1 MGFANL
7 FEAMA
12 WRLVKSRM
20 TWAFLAAFAALVVA
34 GVAALKAL
42 DALEPMAAA
51 VSETSSD
58 VALGLSVLDP
68 ASGGVS
74 LVAACGAL
82 FVRGSFI
89 AMLVAML
96 VAVFCGVF
104 FAADIRSGAVKNVVQ
119 GAGARFSYALAA
131 CAVTLCVMAAAVV
144 VGTVVSAASLL
155 ALGFPLA
162 APVPLQ
168 FAAWILQVWVSVSA
182 YALIA
187 VAVAL
192 VSGSSAVSAIAGL
205 LLGGA
210 AVENLLYSALGL
222 LTGRPDEVR
231 QVFDGYLAVTV
242 SQLGY
247 GNVLPW
253 DAMLP
258 VLATIAVVAAAGMM
272 IMRRRRLA

>member
-34 GVAALKAL
+34 GVTALKAIG
-42 DALEPMAAA
+42 ALAPMVAA

-58 VALGLSVLDP
+58 VALGLSVLDS

-89 AMLVAML
+89 AML

-131 CAVTLCVMAAAVV
+131 CAVTLCVTAAAVA

-162 APVPLQ
+162 APDPLR
-168 FAAWILQVWVSVSA
+168 FAAWLLQVWASVSA

-192 VSGSSAVSAIAGL
+192 VSGSSAVSSIAGL

-231 QVFDGYLAVTV
+231 QVLDGYLAVTV

-253 DAMLP
+253 DALLP

>member
-7 FEAMA
+7 FKAMA

-34 GVAALKAL
+34 GVTALKAL
-42 DALEPMAAA
+42 GALAPMAAA

-58 VALGLSVLDP
+58 VALGLSVLDS

-74 LVAACGAL
+74 LVTACGAL

-89 AMLVAML
+89 AMLVA
-96 VAVFCGVF
+96 VFCGVF
-104 FAADIRSGAVKNVVQ
+104 FAADVRSGAVKNVVQ

-131 CAVTLCVMAAAVV
+131 CAVTLCATAAAVAA
-144 VGTVVSAASLL
+144 GTVVSAASLL

-162 APVPLQ
+162 APDPLR
-168 FAAWILQVWVSVSA
+168 FAAWLLQVWASVSA

-187 VAVAL
+187 VVVAL

-258 VLATIAVVAAAGMM
+258 VLATIAVVAAAGMT

>member
-7 FEAMA
+7 FKAMA
-12 WRLVKSRM
+12 WRLVKNRM

-34 GVAALKAL
+34 GVTALKAL
-42 DALEPMAAA
+42 GALAPMAAA

-58 VALGLSVLDP
+58 VALGLSVLDS

-89 AMLVAML
+89 AML

-131 CAVTLCVMAAAVV
+131 CAVTLCVTAAAVV

-168 FAAWILQVWVSVSA
+168 FAAWLLQVWVSVSA

>member
-34 GVAALKAL
+34 GVTALKAIG
-42 DALEPMAAA
+42 ALAPMAAA

-58 VALGLSVLDP
+58 VALGLSVLDS

-82 FVRGSFI
+82 FVRGSF
-89 AMLVAML
+89 VAML

-131 CAVTLCVMAAAVV
+131 CAVALCVTAAAVA

-162 APVPLQ
+162 APVPLR
-168 FAAWILQVWVSVSA
+168 FAAWLLQVWASVSA

-231 QVFDGYLAVTV
+231 QVLDGYLAVTV

-258 VLATIAVVAAAGMM
+258 VLATIAIAAAAGMM

>member
-34 GVAALKAL
+34 GVTALKAIG
-42 DALEPMAAA
+42 ALAPMAAA

-58 VALGLSVLDP
+58 VALGLSVLDS

-82 FVRGSFI
+82 FVRGSF
-89 AMLVAML
+89 VAML

-131 CAVTLCVMAAAVV
+131 CAVTLCVTAAAVA
-144 VGTVVSAASLL
+144 VGAAVSAASLL

-162 APVPLQ
+162 APDPLR
-168 FAAWILQVWVSVSA
+168 FAAWLLQVWASVSA

>member
-1 MGFANL
+1 MGFTNL
-7 FEAMA
+7 FKAMA
-12 WRLVKSRM
+12 FRLAKRRM

-34 GVAALKAL
+34 GVVSLKAL
-42 DALEPMAAA
+42 GSLAAMAAA

-58 VALGLSVLDP
+58 VALGLSVLDS

-74 LVAACGAL
+74 LVAAWL
-82 FVRGSFI
+82 
-89 AMLVAML
+89 
-96 VAVFCGVF
+96 
-104 FAADIRSGAVKNVVQ
+104 
-119 GAGARFSYALAA
+119 
-131 CAVTLCVMAAAVV
+131 
-144 VGTVVSAASLL
+144 
-155 ALGFPLA
+155 
-162 APVPLQ
+162 
-168 FAAWILQVWVSVSA
+168 LQVWASVSA

-210 AVENLLYSALGL
+210 AVENLLYSSLGL

-258 VLATIAVVAAAGMM
+258 VLTTIVIVAAAGMM

>member
-34 GVAALKAL
+34 GVTALKAIG
-42 DALEPMAAA
+42 ALAPMAAA

-58 VALGLSVLDP
+58 VALGLSVLDS

-89 AMLVAML
+89 AML

-131 CAVTLCVMAAAVV
+131 CAVTLCVTAAAVA
-144 VGTVVSAASLL
+144 VGTFVSAASLL

-162 APVPLQ
+162 APDPLQ
-168 FAAWILQVWVSVSA
+168 FAAWLLQVWASVSA

-210 AVENLLYSALGL
+210 AVENLLYSSLGL

-258 VLATIAVVAAAGMM
+258 VLATIAIVVAAGMM

>member
-1 MGFANL
+1 MGFTNL
-7 FEAMA
+7 FKAMA
-12 WRLVKSRM
+12 FRLAKSRM

-34 GVAALKAL
+34 GVVSLKAL
-42 DALEPMAAA
+42 GSLAAMAAA

-58 VALGLSVLDP
+58 VALGLSVLDS

-82 FVRGSFI
+82 FVRGSF
-89 AMLVAML
+89 VAML

-104 FAADIRSGAVKNVVQ
+104 FAADVRSGAVKNVVQ
-119 GAGARFSYALAA
+119 GAGARLSYALAA
-131 CAVTLCVMAAAVV
+131 CAVALCATAAAVIAGV
-144 VGTVVSAASLL
+144 VVSAATLL

-162 APVPLQ
+162 VPDPLQ
-168 FAAWILQVWVSVSA
+168 LAAWLLQVWASVSA

-210 AVENLLYSALGL
+210 AVENLLYIALGL

-231 QVFDGYLAVTV
+231 QVFDGYLAATV

-247 GNVLPW
+247 GNVLSW

-258 VLATIAVVAAAGMM
+258 VLTTIVIVAAAGMM

>member
-34 GVAALKAL
+34 GVTALKAIG
-42 DALEPMAAA
+42 ALAPMAAA

-58 VALGLSVLDP
+58 VALGLSVLDS

-89 AMLVAML
+89 AMLVA
-96 VAVFCGVF
+96 VFCGVF
-104 FAADIRSGAVKNVVQ
+104 FAADIRNGAVKNVVQ

-131 CAVTLCVMAAAVV
+131 CTVTLCVTAAAVV

-162 APVPLQ
+162 APDPLR
-168 FAAWILQVWVSVSA
+168 FVAWLLQVWASVSA

-187 VAVAL
+187 VAVAI
-192 VSGSSAVSAIAGL
+192 VSGSSAVSSIAGL

>member
-12 WRLVKSRM
+12 WRLVKSCM

-34 GVAALKAL
+34 GVAALKAIG
-42 DALEPMAAA
+42 ALEPMAAA

-58 VALGLSVLDP
+58 VALGLSVLDS
-68 ASGGVS
+68 ASGGMS

-89 AMLVAML
+89 AML

-131 CAVTLCVMAAAVV
+131 CAVTLCATAAAVA

-162 APVPLQ
+162 APVPLR
-168 FAAWILQVWVSVSA
+168 FAAWLLQVWASVSA

-272 IMRRRRLA
+272 IMRRKRLA

>member
-34 GVAALKAL
+34 GVTALKAIG
-42 DALEPMAAA
+42 ALAPMAAA

-58 VALGLSVLDP
+58 VALGLSVLDS

-89 AMLVAML
+89 AML

-131 CAVTLCVMAAAVV
+131 CAVTLCVTAAAVA

-162 APVPLQ
+162 APVPLR
-168 FAAWILQVWVSVSA
+168 FAAWLLQVWASVSA

-187 VAVAL
+187 VAVAI

>member
-1 MGFANL
+1 MGFTNL
-7 FEAMA
+7 FKAMA
-12 WRLVKSRM
+12 FRLAKSRM

-34 GVAALKAL
+34 GVVSLKAL
-42 DALEPMAAA
+42 GSLAAMAAA
-51 VSETSSD
+51 VSDTSSD
-58 VALGLSVLDP
+58 VALGLSVLDS

-82 FVRGSFI
+82 FVRGSF
-89 AMLVAML
+89 VAML

-104 FAADIRSGAVKNVVQ
+104 FAADVRSGAVKNVVQ

-131 CAVTLCVMAAAVV
+131 CAVTLCATAAAVAA
-144 VGTVVSAASLL
+144 GAAVSAASLL

-162 APVPLQ
+162 APGPLQ
-168 FAAWILQVWVSVSA
+168 FAAWLLQVWASVSA

-210 AVENLLYSALGL
+210 AVENLLYIALGL

-231 QVFDGYLAVTV
+231 QVFDGYLAATV

-247 GNVLPW
+247 GNVLSW

-258 VLATIAVVAAAGMM
+258 VLTTIVIVAAAGMM

>member
-34 GVAALKAL
+34 GVAALKAIG
-42 DALEPMAAA
+42 ALAPMAAA

-58 VALGLSVLDP
+58 VALGLSVLDS
-68 ASGGVS
+68 ASGGVR

-89 AMLVAML
+89 AML

-131 CAVTLCVMAAAVV
+131 CAVTLCVTAAAVA

-168 FAAWILQVWVSVSA
+168 FAAWLLQVWASVSA

-231 QVFDGYLAVTV
+231 QVLDGYLAVTV

-258 VLATIAVVAAAGMM
+258 VLATIAIVAAAGMM

>member
-7 FEAMA
+7 FKAMA
-12 WRLVKSRM
+12 WRLVKGRM
-20 TWAFLAAFAALVVA
+20 TRAFLAAFAALVVA
-34 GVAALKAL
+34 GVTALKAIG
-42 DALEPMAAA
+42 ALEPMAAA
-51 VSETSSD
+51 VPETSSD

-89 AMLVAML
+89 AML

-131 CAVTLCVMAAAVV
+131 CAVTLCATAAAVV
-144 VGTVVSAASLL
+144 VGTIVSAASLL

-162 APVPLQ
+162 APDPLQ
-168 FAAWILQVWVSVSA
+168 FAAWLLQVWVSVAA

-231 QVFDGYLAVTV
+231 QVLDGYLAVTV

-272 IMRRRRLA
+272 IMRWRRLA

>member
-34 GVAALKAL
+34 GVAALKAIG
-42 DALEPMAAA
+42 ALAPMAAA

-58 VALGLSVLDP
+58 VALGLSVLDS

-89 AMLVAML
+89 AML

-131 CAVTLCVMAAAVV
+131 CAVTLCATAAAVA
-144 VGTVVSAASLL
+144 VGAAVSAASLL

-162 APVPLQ
+162 APDPLR
-168 FAAWILQVWVSVSA
+168 FAAWLLQVWASVSA

>member
-34 GVAALKAL
+34 GVTALKAIG
-42 DALEPMAAA
+42 ALAPMAAA

-58 VALGLSVLDP
+58 VALGLSVLDS

-89 AMLVAML
+89 AML

-131 CAVTLCVMAAAVV
+131 CAVTLCVTAAAVA

-162 APVPLQ
+162 APVPLR
-168 FAAWILQVWVSVSA
+168 FAAWLLQVWASVSA

-192 VSGSSAVSAIAGL
+192 LTGSEVASVIAGL

-210 AVENLLYSALGL
+210 AVENLLYSAFGL
-222 LTGRPDEVR
+222 ITGHPDEVR
-231 QVFDGYLAVTV
+231 AVFDGYLAVTV

>member
-34 GVAALKAL
+34 GVAALKAIG
-42 DALEPMAAA
+42 ALAPMAAA

-58 VALGLSVLDP
+58 VALGLSVLDS

-82 FVRGSFI
+82 FVRGSF
-89 AMLVAML
+89 VAML

-131 CAVTLCVMAAAVV
+131 CAVTLCATAAAVA

-162 APVPLQ
+162 APVPLR
-168 FAAWILQVWVSVSA
+168 FAAWLLQVWVSVSA

>member
-12 WRLVKSRM
+12 WRLVKSRI

-34 GVAALKAL
+34 GVAALKAIG
-42 DALEPMAAA
+42 ALAPMAAA

-58 VALGLSVLDP
+58 VALGLSVLDS

-89 AMLVAML
+89 AML

-119 GAGARFSYALAA
+119 GAGARLSYALAA
-131 CAVTLCVMAAAVV
+131 CAVTLCATAAAVA
-144 VGTVVSAASLL
+144 VGAVVSAASLL

-162 APVPLQ
+162 APVPLR
-168 FAAWILQVWVSVSA
+168 FAAWLLQVWASVSA

>member
-7 FEAMA
+7 FKAMA

-34 GVAALKAL
+34 GVTALKAL
-42 DALEPMAAA
+42 GALAPMAAA

-58 VALGLSVLDP
+58 VALGLSVLDS

-89 AMLVAML
+89 AML

-131 CAVTLCVMAAAVV
+131 CAVTLCATAAAVAA
-144 VGTVVSAASLL
+144 GTVVSAASLL

-162 APVPLQ
+162 APDPLR
-168 FAAWILQVWVSVSA
+168 FAAWLLQVWASVSA

-187 VAVAL
+187 VVVAL

-231 QVFDGYLAVTV
+231 QVLDGYLAVTV

>member
-12 WRLVKSRM
+12 WRLVKSRT

-58 VALGLSVLDP
+58 VALGLSVLDS

-89 AMLVAML
+89 AMLVA
-96 VAVFCGVF
+96 VFCGVF
-104 FAADIRSGAVKNVVQ
+104 FAADIRSGAVKNVVR

-131 CAVTLCVMAAAVV
+131 CAVTLCVTAAAVV

-210 AVENLLYSALGL
+210 AVENLLHSALGL

>member
-34 GVAALKAL
+34 GVTALKAIG
-42 DALEPMAAA
+42 ALAPMAAA

-58 VALGLSVLDP
+58 VALGLSVLDSS
-68 ASGGVS
+68 SGGVS

-89 AMLVAML
+89 AML

-131 CAVTLCVMAAAVV
+131 CAVTLCVTAAAVA

-162 APVPLQ
+162 APDPLQ
-168 FAAWILQVWVSVSA
+168 FAAWLLQVWASVSA

>member
-12 WRLVKSRM
+12 WRLAKSRM
-20 TWAFLAAFAALVVA
+20 TWAFLVAFAVLVVA

-42 DALEPMAAA
+42 GALEPMAAA

-58 VALGLSVLDP
+58 VALGLSVLDS

-89 AMLVAML
+89 AMLVA
-96 VAVFCGVF
+96 VFCGVF
-104 FAADIRSGAVKNVVQ
+104 FAADVRSGAVKNVVQ

-131 CAVTLCVMAAAVV
+131 CTVTLCATAAAVAA
-144 VGTVVSAASLL
+144 GAAVSAASLL

-162 APVPLQ
+162 APDPLR
-168 FAAWILQVWVSVSA
+168 FAAWLLQVWASVSA

-210 AVENLLYSALGL
+210 AVENLLYSSLGL

-258 VLATIAVVAAAGMM
+258 VLATIAIVVAAGMM

>member
-89 AMLVAML
+89 AMLVA
-96 VAVFCGVF
+96 VFCGVF

-131 CAVTLCVMAAAVV
+131 CAVTLCVTAAAVV

-210 AVENLLYSALGL
+210 AVEDLLYSALGL

>member
-7 FEAMA
+7 FKAMA

-34 GVAALKAL
+34 GVTALKAL
-42 DALEPMAAA
+42 GALAPMAAA

-58 VALGLSVLDP
+58 VALGLSVLDS

-89 AMLVAML
+89 AML

-131 CAVTLCVMAAAVV
+131 CAVTLCVTAAAVV

-168 FAAWILQVWVSVSA
+168 FAAWLLQVWVSVSA

>member
-34 GVAALKAL
+34 GVAALKAIG
-42 DALEPMAAA
+42 ALEPMAAA

-58 VALGLSVLDP
+58 VALGLSVLDS
-68 ASGGVS
+68 ASGGMS

-89 AMLVAML
+89 AML

-131 CAVTLCVMAAAVV
+131 CAVTLCATAAAVA

-162 APVPLQ
+162 APVPLR
-168 FAAWILQVWVSVSA
+168 FAAWLLQVWASVSA

-272 IMRRRRLA
+272 IMRRKRLA

>member
-74 LVAACGAL
+74 LVEACGAL

-89 AMLVAML
+89 AML

-131 CAVTLCVMAAAVV
+131 CAVTLCVTAAAVV

-168 FAAWILQVWVSVSA
+168 FAAWLLQVWVSVSS

>member
-20 TWAFLAAFAALVVA
+20 TWVFLAAFAALVVA
-34 GVAALKAL
+34 GVTALKAIG
-42 DALEPMAAA
+42 ALAPMAAA

-58 VALGLSVLDP
+58 VALGLSVLDSS
-68 ASGGVS
+68 SGGVS

-89 AMLVAML
+89 AML

-131 CAVTLCVMAAAVV
+131 CAVTLCATAAAVA

-162 APVPLQ
+162 APVPLR
-168 FAAWILQVWVSVSA
+168 FAAWLLQVWASVSA

-187 VAVAL
+187 VAVAI

>member
-1 MGFANL
+1 MGFAKL

-34 GVAALKAL
+34 GVAALKAIG
-42 DALEPMAAA
+42 ALAPMAAA

-58 VALGLSVLDP
+58 VALGLSVLDS

-89 AMLVAML
+89 AML

-131 CAVTLCVMAAAVV
+131 CAVTLCVTAAAVA

-168 FAAWILQVWVSVSA
+168 FAAWLLQVWASVSA

-210 AVENLLYSALGL
+210 AVETLLYSALGL

-231 QVFDGYLAVTV
+231 QVLDGYLAVTV

-258 VLATIAVVAAAGMM
+258 VLATIAIVAAAGMM

>member
-20 TWAFLAAFAALVVA
+20 TWAFLVAFAALVVA
-34 GVAALKAL
+34 GVTALKAL
-42 DALEPMAAA
+42 GALAPMAAA

-58 VALGLSVLDP
+58 VALGLSVLDS

-89 AMLVAML
+89 AMLVA
-96 VAVFCGVF
+96 VFCGVF
-104 FAADIRSGAVKNVVQ
+104 FAADVRSGAVKNVVQ

-131 CAVTLCVMAAAVV
+131 CAVTLCATAAAVAA
-144 VGTVVSAASLL
+144 GTVVSAASLL

-162 APVPLQ
+162 APDPLR
-168 FAAWILQVWVSVSA
+168 FAAWLLQVWASVSA

-187 VAVAL
+187 VVVAL

>member
-89 AMLVAML
+89 AMLVA
-96 VAVFCGVF
+96 VFCGVF

-131 CAVTLCVMAAAVV
+131 CAVTLCVTAAAVAA
-144 VGTVVSAASLL
+144 GTVVSAASLL

-168 FAAWILQVWVSVSA
+168 FAAWLLQVWVSVSA

-231 QVFDGYLAVTV
+231 QVFGGYLAVTV

>member
-34 GVAALKAL
+34 GVTALKAIG
-42 DALEPMAAA
+42 ALAPMAAA

-58 VALGLSVLDP
+58 VALGLSVLDS

-89 AMLVAML
+89 SML

-104 FAADIRSGAVKNVVQ
+104 FAADIRSGAVKNVAQ

-131 CAVTLCVMAAAVV
+131 CAVTLCATAAAVA

-162 APVPLQ
+162 APVPLR
-168 FAAWILQVWVSVSA
+168 FAAWLLQVWASVSA

>member
-12 WRLVKSRM
+12 WRLAKSRM

-34 GVAALKAL
+34 GVTALKAIG
-42 DALEPMAAA
+42 ALAPMAAA

-58 VALGLSVLDP
+58 VALGLSVLDS

-89 AMLVAML
+89 AML

-131 CAVTLCVMAAAVV
+131 CAVTLCVTAAAVV

-162 APVPLQ
+162 APDPLR
-168 FAAWILQVWVSVSA
+168 FAAWLLQVWASVSA

-187 VAVAL
+187 VAVAI

-222 LTGRPDEVR
+222 ITGHPDEVR
-231 QVFDGYLAVTV
+231 AVFNGYLAVTV

>member
-34 GVAALKAL
+34 GVTALKAIG
-42 DALEPMAAA
+42 ALEPMAAA

-58 VALGLSVLDP
+58 VALGLSVLDS

-89 AMLVAML
+89 AML

-119 GAGARFSYALAA
+119 GAGARLSYALAA
-131 CAVTLCVMAAAVV
+131 CAVTLCATAAAVV

-162 APVPLQ
+162 APVPLR
-168 FAAWILQVWVSVSA
+168 FAAWLLQVWASVSA

-258 VLATIAVVAAAGMM
+258 VLATIAVVVAAGMM

>member
-7 FEAMA
+7 FKAMA

-34 GVAALKAL
+34 GVTALKAL
-42 DALEPMAAA
+42 GALAPMAAA

-89 AMLVAML
+89 AMLVA
-96 VAVFCGVF
+96 VFCGVF
-104 FAADIRSGAVKNVVQ
+104 FAADVRSGAVKNVVQ

-131 CAVTLCVMAAAVV
+131 CAVTLCATAAAVAA
-144 VGTVVSAASLL
+144 GTAVSAASLL

-162 APVPLQ
+162 APDPLR
-168 FAAWILQVWVSVSA
+168 FAAWLLQVWASVSA

>member
-34 GVAALKAL
+34 GVAALKAIG
-42 DALEPMAAA
+42 ALAPMAAA

-58 VALGLSVLDP
+58 VALGLSVLDS

-89 AMLVAML
+89 AML

-131 CAVTLCVMAAAVV
+131 CAVTLCATAAAVA

-162 APVPLQ
+162 APVPLR
-168 FAAWILQVWVSVSA
+168 FAAWLLQVWASVSA

>member
-34 GVAALKAL
+34 GVTALKAIG
-42 DALEPMAAA
+42 ALAPMAAA

-58 VALGLSVLDP
+58 VALGLSVLDSS
-68 ASGGVS
+68 SGGVS

-89 AMLVAML
+89 AML

-131 CAVTLCVMAAAVV
+131 CAVTLCVTAAAVA

-162 APVPLQ
+162 APDPLR
-168 FAAWILQVWVSVSA
+168 FAAWLLQVWASVSA

-231 QVFDGYLAVTV
+231 QVLDGYLAVTV

>member
-7 FEAMA
+7 FKAMA

-34 GVAALKAL
+34 GVTALKAL
-42 DALEPMAAA
+42 GALAPMAAA

-58 VALGLSVLDP
+58 VALGLSVLDS

-89 AMLVAML
+89 AMLVA
-96 VAVFCGVF
+96 VFCGVF
-104 FAADIRSGAVKNVVQ
+104 FAADVRSGAVKNVVQ

-131 CAVTLCVMAAAVV
+131 CAATLCATAAAVAA
-144 VGTVVSAASLL
+144 GTVVSAASLL

-162 APVPLQ
+162 APDPLQ
-168 FAAWILQVWVSVSA
+168 FAAWLLQVWVSVSA

-210 AVENLLYSALGL
+210 ALENLLYSALGL

>member
-7 FEAMA
+7 FKAMA
-12 WRLVKSRM
+12 FRLARSRM
-20 TWAFLAAFAALVVA
+20 TWAFLAILALFVVGGAFS
-34 GVAALKAL
+34 LKVIGA
-42 DALEPMAAA
+42 DASMAAE

-58 VALGLSVLDP
+58 IALGLSVLDS

-89 AMLVAML
+89 AMLVA
-96 VAVFCGVF
+96 VFCGVF
-104 FAADIRSGAVKNVVQ
+104 FAADVRSGAVKNVIQ
-119 GAGARFSYALAA
+119 GAGARLSYALAA
-131 CAVTLCVMAAAVV
+131 CAATLCATAVAVV
-144 VGTVVSAASLL
+144 AGAAVSAASLL

-162 APVPLQ
+162 APDPLR
-168 FAAWILQVWVSVSA
+168 FAAWLLQVWASVSA

-205 LLGGA
+205 MLGGA

-231 QVFDGYLAVTV
+231 QVLDGYLAVTV

-247 GNVLPW
+247 GDVLPW

-258 VLATIAVVAAAGMM
+258 VLATVAVVAAAGMS

>member
-7 FEAMA
+7 FKAMA

-89 AMLVAML
+89 AMLVA
-96 VAVFCGVF
+96 VFCGVF

-131 CAVTLCVMAAAVV
+131 CAVTLCVTAAAVV